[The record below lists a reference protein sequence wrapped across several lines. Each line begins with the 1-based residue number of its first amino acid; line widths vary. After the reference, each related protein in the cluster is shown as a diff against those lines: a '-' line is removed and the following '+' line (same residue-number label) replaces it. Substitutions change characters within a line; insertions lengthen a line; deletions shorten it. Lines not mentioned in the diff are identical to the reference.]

1 MADLITRLKLQNQ
14 EFNSN
19 LNSSKK
25 AVKDFQDQSDDASK
39 SLKEMGDKGANAA
52 KSMLGEMS
60 KIEQGGRSVSNY
72 KSQLAQLQKQ
82 IVDLT
87 VNYRSMN
94 AEMQNSAQGQA
105 IKQLLDEATERAS
118 VLKDAIGDVQDEI
131 KNLSSDTAVWDGLK
145 QGIQGVSGALQAFAS
160 AGILGANSQ
169 EKLVQVIAKLQAIE
183 KTTNGVIAIGNMLQ
197 KNSAAVQAIRTLQL
211 KLQARA
217 TGEATIA
224 QRALNVAMKANPVG
238 ILIVALTTLVGLLAL
253 FTKRSKEAF
262 DVTKDLTKVQ
272 DDYNKKLREA
282 QGEAGNTIAKF
293 KILETQY
300 KSLKSEG
307 DKQQWIKDN
316 ADKFKELGMKIEDV
330 NDADDTFIKN
340 SDKVVKA
347 MVLRAQV
354 AAAMSVYEE
363 KYAEAY
369 KKSLELQDK
378 KSKTSPYGPTAD
390 QVKSGQF
397 KPGEDY
403 IAHTTTMPSTA
414 GAISST
420 VYEWTPEGKKKAEEF
435 GKKSA
440 EAYREGIAQGM
451 SGIVDDVTA
460 WTKEAEK
467 LESEV
472 AGYRKARQEADN
484 NNNNNNN
491 NKPNEETKALE
502 GSKKAV
508 QDLISKTTQLRDVQ
522 IVGTEEWTKQNDK
535 LKELNAQLD
544 DIIAKENRINN
555 PRQPMELIPAVTNEI
570 KLPNSV
576 KAPEIKLKP
585 ALDWTAHKQEILDAA
600 EKAAEAIN
608 QRFKLGI
615 IDADTAKELINN
627 INEGLDAEGIRVK
640 VSLDIEEEEIK
651 TFADSLRDI
660 TERADGWIGAADGI
674 VGSFSRI
681 YDSITSIGEK
691 FEETEDPIKRFFML
705 FETGIGILQSITTVI
720 NAVATVTE
728 LLNKAKEKSIGELI
742 LEAAAHKKNAG
753 AALEDAGANAA
764 GAIAGGAKSVAD
776 IPVVG
781 WVLAGVAAATLLALL
796 LSSMASAKKFAGGG
810 IVGGNS
816 YSGDKILAG
825 LNSGEMVL
833 NQDQQNKLFRMI
845 NEGPA
850 GGGTGGQVEFKIHGT
865 DLVGTLNN
873 YNRRQAKI

>member
-39 SLKEMGDKGANAA
+39 SLKEMGDKGTAAA

-131 KNLSSDTAVWDGLK
+131 KNLSSDTAIWDGMK

-224 QRALNVAMKANPVG
+224 QRALNLAMKANPVG
-238 ILIVALTTLVGLLAL
+238 ILITALTALVGLLLL

-282 QGEAGNTIAKF
+282 QGEAGNTIGKF
-293 KILETQY
+293 VSLAEQYKILKT
-300 KSLKSEG
+300 EG
-307 DKQQWIKDN
+307 EKQQWIKDN
-316 ADKFKELGMKIEDV
+316 ADKFNELGLKIEDV
-330 NDADDTFIKN
+330 NDADDTFIEN
-340 SDKVVKA
+340 ASKVIKA
-347 MVLRAQV
+347 MQLRAQV
-354 AAAMSVYEE
+354 AAAMSIYQE

-378 KSKTSPYGPTAD
+378 KSKTSPYGPTNE
-390 QVKSGQF
+390 QVKSGRF

-403 IAHTTTMPSTA
+403 IAHSITMPSTA
-414 GAISST
+414 GAYNQT
-420 VYEWTPEGKKKAEEF
+420 VYEWTPEGKAKAEKLGQEA
-435 GKKSA
+435 GQ
-440 EAYREGIAQGM
+440 AYRDGVVQGM
-451 SGIVDDVTA
+451 SGIIEDITA
-460 WTKEAEK
+460 WQTEADK

-472 AGYRKARQEADN
+472 AGYRKARQSADN

-491 NKPNEETKALE
+491 NNKPEKIYKSQIKQLE
-502 GSKKAV
+502 R
-508 QDLISKTTQLRDVQ
+508 QLE
-522 IVGTEEWTKQNDK
+522 ILEKQK
-535 LKELNAQLD
+535 W
-544 DIIAKENRINN
+544 DIIEGTTTWEEHLKKINDVKNKIAELEKAEKDYIDGLNRA
-555 PRQPMELIPAVTNEI
+555 PRQTMELIPAIPVNSKLIGKIEPIEVPIEVKRDKIVEEFEKAKEKVNRIKGWLEVGAITKQEAI
-570 KLPNSV
+570 KLV
-576 KAPEIKLKP
+576 
-585 ALDWTAHKQEILDAA
+585 
-600 EKAAEAIN
+600 N
-608 QRFKLGI
+608 QVN
-615 IDADTAKELINN
+615 KELADKKIT
-627 INEGLDAEGIRVK
+627 AK
-640 VSLDIEEEEIK
+640 VSLDIEEEEVK

-681 YDSITSIGEK
+681 YDSISSIGEK
-691 FEETEDPIKRFFML
+691 FEDTEDPIKRFFML

-764 GAIAGGAKSVAD
+764 GAVAGGAKSVAD

-850 GGGTGGQVEFKIHGT
+850 SGGTGGQVEFKIRGT
-865 DLVGTLNN
+865 ELVGVLGNV
-873 YNRRQAKI
+873 NRKNSMI